1 MAIIQQL
8 QFRPPP
14 LISVVVVNWNRRE
27 LLHACLK
34 SLQSQSAVEF
44 ETIVI
49 DNGSDDGSPEMVV
62 MFLPGESFFQA
73 ALNEDVSLID
83 GHLEGIEIVCPGHG
97 YHFDLLNGRCAHAPR
112 LHLRRYRVSIVGHEV
127 WVDLV

>member
-14 LISVVVVNWNRRE
+14 LISVVVVNWKRRD

-34 SLQSQSAVEF
+34 SLQSQSGVEF

-49 DNGSDDGSPEMVV
+49 DNGSDDGSPEMVANEFV
-62 MFLPGESFFQA
+62 AGSSASIRLIRNQQNRGFCA
-73 ALNEDVSLID
+73 ANNQ
-83 GHLEGIEIVCPGHG
+83 GITAARGQFIA
-97 YHFDLLNGRCAHAPR
+97 LLNNDAEEEPDW
-112 LHLRRYRVSIVGHEV
+112 LRA
-127 WVDLV
+127 L